1 MTAKV
6 KSTPAGAGLPGH
18 GSFEQNGI
26 PNSTQFAKYQPGTSA
41 AKRKAVRAYLDDPEL
56 ARLSNREIA
65 RRCGTSHVFVGKL
78 RSGSRGAVTRAV
90 TTSRGQ
96 EGPVGGGNGPVE
108 AAAAAPRVFP
118 RRTKAFEPP
127 ALNSLD
133 CWVLATP
140 EERTKFVD
148 AVGLNALYAT
158 APEDHRAAFLAR
170 RWCELE
176 HKPEVEPPPE
186 MQVYVAQIGLTLP
199 GEVPDVPD
207 FLRRYPKLERP

>member
-6 KSTPAGAGLPGH
+6 KSPPAGAGLPGH

-78 RSGSRGAVTRAV
+78 RSRCRGVVTKTV
-90 TTSRGQ
+90 TTSRSQ
-96 EGPVGGGNGPVE
+96 EDPVRGGNGRVE
-108 AAAAAPRVFP
+108 AATAASRVVP
-118 RRTKAFEPP
+118 PRTKACEPP

-148 AVGLNALYAT
+148 AVGLNAFYAS

-170 RWCELE
+170 LRCELE
-176 HKPEVEPPPE
+176 HKPDVEPSPE
-186 MQVYVAQIGLTLP
+186 MQVYVAQIEQTLP

-207 FLRRYPKLERP
+207 FLRRYPKLEPP